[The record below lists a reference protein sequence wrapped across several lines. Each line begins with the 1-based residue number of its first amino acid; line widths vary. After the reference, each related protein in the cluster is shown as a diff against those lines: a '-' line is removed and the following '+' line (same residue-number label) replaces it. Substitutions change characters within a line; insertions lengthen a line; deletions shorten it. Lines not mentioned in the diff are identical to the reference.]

1 VKLLI
6 IARPFVFHGGVER
19 ATAGLVHALVEHGYE
34 VHLGTPAGQQPIPG
48 VVLHRLPV
56 PPLSATARALALAGA
71 ARLLAG
77 RGWDVVQS
85 HERTLGQD
93 IYRAG
98 EGCHRGYVL
107 TRGPSRGRRLYH
119 RVVLALERR
128 VFARTPRIVAISAAG
143 QREIETLY
151 DVKPSRISV
160 IYNGVDQRRFHPS
173 NRRTLRDVARAE
185 AGLAADAWTALFVG
199 SGFERKGLGT
209 AIEAMALLGDPT
221 SRLVV
226 VGKGD
231 VAPYQA
237 LAARHGIGEQIV
249 WLGPRAD
256 VERWYAAAD
265 ACVLPSRYEPFGN
278 VHLEALASG
287 LPIVASIVAGGSE
300 VVRAGV
306 NGAIV
311 EPRDPR
317 AVASAL
323 ADIRQRTAREAAEI
337 AAAARASA
345 EPFTYEAQVS
355 GFAKLYAECARPRP
369 KKS

>member
-19 ATAGLVHALVEHGYE
+19 ATAGLVNALVEHGYE
-34 VHLGTPAGQQPIPG
+34 VHLATPPGQEPVPG

-56 PPLSATARALALAGA
+56 PPLTATARALALAGA
-71 ARLLAG
+71 ARILAS
-77 RGWDVVQS
+77 RGWDITQS

-98 EGCHRGYVL
+98 EGCHRGYML
-107 TRGPSRGRRLYH
+107 IRGPSRGRRVYH
-119 RVVLALERR
+119 RVLLALERR
-128 VFARTPRIVAISAAG
+128 VFARTPRIVAISCAG
-143 QREIETLY
+143 KREIETLY
-151 DVKPSRISV
+151 DVKPARITV
-160 IYNGVDQRRFHPS
+160 IYNGVDLQRFHPA
-173 NRRTLRDVARAE
+173 NRQTLRAAARAE

-199 SGFERKGLGT
+199 SGFERKGLAT
-209 AIEAMALLGDPT
+209 AIEAMAVLGDRK

-231 VAPYQA
+231 AGPYQA
-237 LAARHGIGEQIV
+237 LAARHGVAERIV

-265 ACVLPSRYEPFGN
+265 AVVLPSRYEPFGN

-287 LPIVASIVAGGSE
+287 VPIVASAVAGGSE
-300 VVRAGV
+300 VVRAGL

-317 AVASAL
+317 AVAGAL
-323 ADIRQRTAREAAEI
+323 AELRQRSSHGGAEI
-337 AAAARASA
+337 EEAARASA
-345 EPFTYEAQVS
+345 EPFTYAAQVTA
-355 GFAKLYAECARPRP
+355 FARLYTECIGA
-369 KKS
+369 KAKMS

>member
-34 VHLGTPAGQQPIPG
+34 VHLGTPAGQQSIPG

-56 PPLSATARALALAGA
+56 PPLSATGRALALAGA

-160 IYNGVDQRRFHPS
+160 IYNGVDLRRFHPS
-173 NRRTLRDVARAE
+173 NRRTLRDLARAE
-185 AGLAADAWTALFVG
+185 VSLAADAWTALFVG

-226 VGKGD
+226 IGKGD

-265 ACVLPSRYEPFGN
+265 VCVLPSRYEPFGN

-306 NGAIV
+306 TGVIV

-317 AVASAL
+317 AVAAGL
-323 ADIRQRTAREAAEI
+323 ADIRERTAREAAEI

-355 GFAKLYAECARPRP
+355 GFARLYAECARPWP